1 MLLQASGAL
10 AVISRTNPRL
20 GIERFAG
27 KTVAACLLCLCMA
40 FAQSGTSPAPAPTPS
55 QSAPPSQSSPT
66 NTASATPADK
76 NASEMASH
84 DAPASFRVSVRLV
97 LVRAIVR
104 DPQGHAIGTL
114 NKDDFRLFD
123 NGKPQVIKHFAVEQP
138 GGSPPPP
145 QEPAVA
151 ASAPAAS
158 PAVSAVAPPQVPDRF
173 VIYLFDDV
181 HLQAKDL
188 LPARAAAE
196 RHIATLRPTDRAAVF
211 TTSGQGNIDF
221 SDDRA
226 QLHEALMRIQP
237 RPILNVGTAQCPYMT
252 YYMADQIVNMHDDQ
266 VLNVAAQDAVSCA
279 GLSVSSNSPAGAS
292 QQAAA
297 LQAAAQQA
305 QSAAVQALSLGD
317 AESRLVLEAL
327 KDTVR
332 RLAVTPGQRT
342 LVLIS
347 PGFITPT
354 LDDKVNDIIE
364 KAVRGNTMIN
374 VLDARGLYT
383 LDAVDDISRQ
393 GNANPLL
400 LQQEFLYATSA
411 ESSNQLVLGE
421 LADGTG
427 GIYFHNNNDLD
438 KGFRLVATAPEYYYV
453 LGFSPQNLKLD
464 GHYHK
469 LKVTLRDPQ
478 QFTLQARRG
487 YYAPKHVLDPAE
499 QDKQEIEEA
508 LFSQDEMHDIPIEL
522 HTQFFK
528 SSSDTAKLTVLAH
541 VDVKGLHFRKVD
553 GRNLDNLTV
562 VSALFNRNGDFIQG
576 SKKIL
581 EMRLKDET
589 LEHKLGT
596 GVTMRTSFDVKPG
609 GYLVRLVVRD
619 AEDRM
624 MSAQSGAVEIP

>member
-1 MLLQASGAL
+1 MLLPSPELGKARLEAS
-10 AVISRTNPRL
+10 AVTSRTKPRL
-20 GIERFAG
+20 GIAPLAG
-27 KTVAACLLCLCMA
+27 RMAAVCVVCLCMA
-40 FAQSGTSPAPAPTPS
+40 FAQSGTSPVPAT
-55 QSAPPSQSSPT
+55 QQSSPPQPSST
-66 NTASATPADK
+66 SATNSVATADK
-76 NASEMASH
+76 NPAEMASH
-84 DAPASFRVSVRLV
+84 EAEAAFKVSVRLV
-97 LVRAIVR
+97 LVRTVVR
-104 DPQGHAIGTL
+104 DAQGHAIGTFH
-114 NKDDFRLFD
+114 KDDFQLYD

-138 GGSPPPP
+138 GGPTATP
-145 QEPAVA
+145 QEPAA
-151 ASAPAAS
+151 ASAL
-158 PAVSAVAPPQVPDRF
+158 AVSPPVSPVAPPQVPDRF

-181 HLQAKDL
+181 HLDSKYL

-211 TTSGQGNIDF
+211 TTSGQGNLDF
-221 SDDRA
+221 TDDRA
-226 QLHEALMRIQP
+226 QLHEALMHIQP
-237 RPILNVGTAQCPYMT
+237 RPILNLGVAQCPYMT
-252 YYMADQIVNMHDDQ
+252 YYMADQIVNLHDNQ
-266 VLNVAAQDAVSCA
+266 VLDVAAQDAVICT
-279 GLSVSSNSPAGAS
+279 GVNVSSGGLGAIAA
-292 QQAAA
+292 QQAAMQQA
-297 LQAAAQQA
+297 QAAAQ
-305 QSAAVQALSLGD
+305 QALSLGD

-332 RLAVTPGQRT
+332 RIAVTPGQRT

-347 PGFITPT
+347 PGFITPQ
-354 LDDKVNDIIE
+354 LDDKVNEIIE
-364 KAVRGNTMIN
+364 KAVRGNIMIN
-374 VLDARGLYT
+374 VLDARGLYA
-383 LDAVDDISRQ
+383 LDMMDDISRQ
-393 GNANPLL
+393 GGANPVL
-400 LQQEFLYATSA
+400 LQQEFLYATSS

-427 GIYFHNNNDLD
+427 GTYFHNNNDLD
-438 KGFRLVATAPEYYYV
+438 EGFRRVAAAPEYSYV

-469 LKVTLRDPQ
+469 LKVTLKDPQ
-478 QFTLQARRG
+478 KFTLQARRG

-508 LFSQDEMHDIPIEL
+508 LFSQDELRDIPIEL

-528 SSSDTAKLTVLAH
+528 SSDDNAKLTVLAH

-553 GRNLDNLTV
+553 GRNRDDLTF

-589 LEHKLGT
+589 LEHKLGS
-596 GVTMRTSFDVKPG
+596 GITMRTSFDVKPG

-624 MSAQSGAVEIP
+624 MSAKSGAVEIP